1 MSERA
6 LEPRARLAVKHT
18 TRWVR
23 AVVDELRLKIDM
35 ETMTDIPAPDRL
47 ELNDLAEVT
56 LRLSEPLA
64 VDPYSENRTTGA
76 FVLVD
81 EATNET
87 VGAGMVVSAS

>member
-1 MSERA
+1 
-6 LEPRARLAVKHT
+6 
-18 TRWVR
+18 
-23 AVVDELRLKIDM
+23 M